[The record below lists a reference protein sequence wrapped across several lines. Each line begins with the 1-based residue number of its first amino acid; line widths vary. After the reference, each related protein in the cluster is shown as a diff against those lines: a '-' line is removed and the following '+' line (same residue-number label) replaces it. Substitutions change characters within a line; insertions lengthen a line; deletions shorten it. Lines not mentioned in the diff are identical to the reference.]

1 MRADRFVPDPGPGRR
16 LSAGVVTS
24 VWETH
29 PIAAACHTRLGILR
43 MRLPAWRAD
52 RYAHTARPRSNKPR
66 RQSIVKFLFDD
77 ETFSFETLRSTG
89 FASYFGADLGE
100 VVATAARIK
109 DGDLASWQRE
119 WQATAARVAEL
130 GERSLGCGHRI
141 SARENLLR
149 ASNYYRTAADFLLD
163 NPAENPEVAAL
174 YAGQVDTFAAATALF
189 DHPAEEVS
197 IPYQDTTLPGYL
209 FLVDDSGVPRPTIIY
224 TSGYDSTCQE
234 CYFVLAVAALRRGYN
249 VLAFDGPGQGGALH
263 LQKLAMRP
271 DWEAVITPVV
281 DYALTRPE
289 IEPCRIAGFGYSL
302 GGYLLARAAAFE
314 HRLAALILD
323 DGVHDLASGFADN
336 MPPFLM
342 TWVQEGLDE
351 YATPVMSLLMS
362 VSPQLAWA
370 VRNGMWVFGV
380 ENYSE
385 LLRTAATY
393 TLDGVAEQIVA
404 PTLIMEG
411 EHDTLLR
418 GQPERVEKA
427 LTAAKTTR
435 VMLTEA
441 EGAGEHT
448 HAGALARAHQ
458 VMFDWLDTIWIDLP

>member
-1 MRADRFVPDPGPGRR
+1 M
-16 LSAGVVTS
+16 
-24 VWETH
+24 
-29 PIAAACHTRLGILR
+29 
-43 MRLPAWRAD
+43 
-52 RYAHTARPRSNKPR
+52 
-66 RQSIVKFLFDD
+66 KFLFEDD
-77 ETFSFETLRSTG
+77 TFSFETLRTTG
-89 FASYFGADLGE
+89 FANYFGADLGE
-100 VVATAARIK
+100 VLATARQIT
-109 DGDLASWQRE
+109 DGDQVSWHRA
-119 WQATAARVAEL
+119 WKATAARVADL
-130 GERSLGCGHRI
+130 GEQSLAAGHRVT
-141 SARENLLR
+141 ARESLLR
-149 ASNYYRTAADFLLD
+149 ASNYYRNSAAFVLD
-163 NPAENPEVAAL
+163 NPADNPEVAAL
-174 YAGQVDTFAAATALF
+174 YAAQIDTFAAASALF
-189 DHPAEEVS
+189 DHPAEAVS
-197 IPYQDTTLPGYL
+197 IPYENSTLPGYL

-224 TSGYDSTCQE
+224 TSGYDSTSQE

-263 LQKLAMRP
+263 LQKLVMRP

-289 IEPCRIAGFGYSL
+289 VDPDGIAGFGYSL

-342 TWVQEGLDE
+342 TWVQEGHDE
-351 YATPVMSLLMS
+351 YAIPVLTLLMS

-380 ENYSE
+380 ENYAE
-385 LLRTAATY
+385 LLRTAARY
-393 TLDGVAEQIVA
+393 TLDGTADQIVA

-411 EHDTLLR
+411 EHDTLLQ

-427 LTAAKTTR
+427 LTAADTTR
-435 VMLTEA
+435 VTLTEA

-448 HAGALARAHQ
+448 HAGALGRAHQ
-458 VMFDWLDTIWIDLP
+458 VMFDWLDTALGASLASAESHK